1 MMKSVVI
8 GASLLVFGGGMRSTD
23 GFQNIMR
30 TFFGSRS
37 ISGKSFMKI
46 RSVGIEILGELLY
59 P

>member
-1 MMKSVVI
+1 
-8 GASLLVFGGGMRSTD
+8 MRSTD

>member
-1 MMKSVVI
+1 MWWSVVI
-8 GASLLVFGGGMRSTD
+8 GASLLVFGGGMCSTD

-37 ISGKSFMKI
+37 ISGKNFMKI
-46 RSVGIEILGELLY
+46 RSVVIKILGELLY